1 MHLALHRLS
10 FVVTVRP
17 APIPRAT
24 TRALARSIAR
34 FCHAS
39 KALLT
44 IYPIETL
51 NGLAKAERQKRI
63 RNAYPLWQG
72 IMADSPVYH
81 PHFALLPRVYAISAQ
96 TLSAVYDCVYVCL
109 AEKEGCE
116 LVTADDRLVQNLQ
129 TRFPFVLHLRDLP

>member
-1 MHLALHRLS
+1 LPEPHQAKAIQFLDDCRLGLHDLLA
-10 FVVTVRP
+10 P
-17 APIPRAT
+17 D
-24 TRALARSIAR
+24 
-34 FCHAS
+34 
-39 KALLT
+39 

-129 TRFPFVLHLRDLP
+129 ARFPFVIHLKDLP